1 MFYFMIGRSS
11 CSSNFSLRL
20 RSQAHDEVLT
30 VCTETI
36 HFNLIASPHEFEL
49 WRLDV
54 KYIINTR
61 LLYKKCNQ
69 RALFLKIKKET
80 KLILRNN
87 NNNNNNNDNNDN
99 NNKTKQSGRLEAII
113 TPRSPLAMFLNKCAI
128 FPSSGFDTPKRFCY
142 ILKRNSKEQVA
153 EESALL

>member
-1 MFYFMIGRSS
+1 M
-11 CSSNFSLRL
+11 
-20 RSQAHDEVLT
+20 
-30 VCTETI
+30 
-36 HFNLIASPHEFEL
+36 
-49 WRLDV
+49 
-54 KYIINTR
+54 
-61 LLYKKCNQ
+61 LY
-69 RALFLKIKKET
+69 FLKSKK
-80 KLILRNN
+80 KLILRNNN

-113 TPRSPLAMFLNKCAI
+113 TPRSLLAMFLNKCAI